1 MQENNNKYVSS
12 RGLMK
17 SCNFI
22 SSTPISSIRK
32 LINYPDIKLI
42 ELLDNPII
50 YICSSAI
57 PDFINNYFQ
66 KIDKQFIIVSGDCDE
81 SIPND
86 IFRTEQEYLNFIEND
101 KIIHWFCQ
109 NFTEKHKKITNI
121 PIGLDYH
128 TMTKKT
134 IWGNITSC
142 NEQEKLLELIKN
154 KGNPYSSRK
163 LMCYANF
170 HFTMT
175 TKYSY
180 DRKNAILNVPKKLVH
195 YEIQKIN
202 RLQTW
207 NNQKDYAFV
216 ISPHGGGYD
225 CHRTWEALILG
236 CIPIV
241 KTSKIDILYKDL
253 PVLIVNN
260 WSDINETLLA
270 ETVYNFSKINFKTEK
285 LLLNYWN
292 NEIRRHFV

>member
-1 MQENNNKYVSS
+1 MEENSNKYVSS

-17 SCNFI
+17 SCNFF

-32 LINYPDIKLI
+32 LINYPDFKKI
-42 ELLDNPII
+42 ELLDKPII
-50 YICSSAI
+50 YVCSSAI

-86 IFRTEQEYLNFIEND
+86 IFKTEQEYLSFIEND

-109 NFTEKHKKITNI
+109 NFTAKHKKITNI

-128 TMTKKT
+128 TMTQKT

-142 NEQEKLLELIKN
+142 NEQEKLLEFIKT
-154 KGNPYSSRK
+154 KGNSYSNRK

-170 HFTMT
+170 HFAMT
-175 TKYSY
+175 TKFSY
-180 DRKNAILNVPKKLVH
+180 DRKNAILNIPKNLVY
-195 YEIQKIN
+195 YETQKIN

-207 NNQKDYAFV
+207 YNQKDYAFV

-241 KTSKIDILYKDL
+241 KTSKIDILYNDL

-270 ETVYNFSKINFKTEK
+270 ETVCKFSKINFKTEK